1 MQRPARIPRKRPQTP
16 FFGDGW
22 RLPRSAQAGRVP
34 GAQGRR
40 HTANTRRRITWT
52 MLIATTAAVAGMAP
66 TGAAA
71 ASVATQRSQA
81 AVVLHRIEVLDWRR
95 SHMATVE
102 RVARAHQRALQG
114 SISGIKG
121 AIASQQRALAAD
133 QAALASLI
141 VGDYKGG
148 TSNSAAYVL
157 ASGSFAQLVQR
168 VDEVNRINA
177 SSADL
182 LRQIRGAQKVLGRQ
196 QRQLS
201 ARYHAVTQQVARLDA
216 ARRGL
221 GRAIA
226 ARQAVLAGMN
236 AQIAGEIAAE
246 QARRSRLAGEGSDP
260 VTPPGAGGGQGGF
273 TGEASWY
280 GPGFAGHR
288 TADGEIFNPNALTA
302 ASPWLPFNTMLRVTD
317 LATGRSVVVRI
328 NDRGPFGRGVLDLSA
343 HAARIVGLSGWA
355 EVQATIL
362 N

>member
-1 MQRPARIPRKRPQTP
+1 MPEP
-16 FFGDGW
+16 
-22 RLPRSAQAGRVP
+22 AQAGRVL
-34 GAQGRR
+34 GAQGGR
-40 HTANTRRRITWT
+40 HTANTRRRIAWT
-52 MLIATTAAVAGMAP
+52 TFIAIAAAAAGMAP
-66 TGAAA
+66 TGVAA
-71 ASVATQRSQA
+71 ASVTAQRLQA

-102 RVARAHQRALQG
+102 RSARMHQRELQG
-114 SISGIKG
+114 SIHGIKG
-121 AIASQQRALAAD
+121 AIASQQHALAAD

-148 TSNSAAYVL
+148 TSDSAAYVL
-157 ASGSFAQLVQR
+157 ASGSFAELVQR
-168 VDEVNRINA
+168 VDEVNRINS

-182 LRQIRGAQKVLGRQ
+182 LHQIRGAQKILGRQ
-196 QRQLS
+196 QQSLS
-201 ARYHAVTQQVARLDA
+201 ARYRAVTQQVARLDA
-216 ARRGL
+216 ARLGL
-221 GRAIA
+221 DRAIV
-226 ARQAVLAGMN
+226 ARRSVLAGIDG
-236 AQIAGEIAAE
+236 QIQSEISAE
-246 QARRSRLAGEGSDP
+246 QARRLRLAGEGGGP
-260 VTPPGAGGGQGGF
+260 TPPPGAGGGQGGF

-343 HAARIVGLSGWA
+343 HAAQIVGLNGWA